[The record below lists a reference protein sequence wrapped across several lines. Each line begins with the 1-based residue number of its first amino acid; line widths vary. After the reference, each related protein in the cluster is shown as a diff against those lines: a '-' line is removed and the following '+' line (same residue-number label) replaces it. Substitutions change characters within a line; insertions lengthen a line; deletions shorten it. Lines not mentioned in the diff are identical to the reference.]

1 MKKQFVNYVV
11 AVFTVA
17 CAIPSGVLAAS
28 LDVRIKSE
36 NDLFRNE
43 GTMSATQVT
52 HAGSGSQILAL
63 RARNPVTL
71 DIHTE
76 YNSKNNRYI
85 NSGKMTAVQTNSA
98 GAGSQVVALEAY

>member
-28 LDVRIKSE
+28 LDVRIKTE
-36 NDLFRNE
+36 NDLLRNE

-76 YNSKNNRYI
+76 YSSKNNRYI

-98 GAGSQVVALEAY
+98 GAGSQVVTLDAY